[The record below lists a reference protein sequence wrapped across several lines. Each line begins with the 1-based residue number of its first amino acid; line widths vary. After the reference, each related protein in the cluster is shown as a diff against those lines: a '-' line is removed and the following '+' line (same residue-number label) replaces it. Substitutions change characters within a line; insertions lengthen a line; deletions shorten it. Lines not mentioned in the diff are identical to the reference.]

1 MTAFKRISLAGF
13 LICLAVLPAAAQE
26 YTESIDVRVVNVE
39 TVVTDAQ
46 GQKVK
51 GLTAAEFRLRVD
63 GREAPVE
70 YFSEIEEGTAAAG
83 REGAV
88 TPGGP
93 GRSYLVF
100 LDDSFSIAAH
110 RDSVLAG
117 IAADLERLGPE
128 DRMAVLAFDGRKLDV
143 LCPWTADRGALAA
156 ALAAARQRPTGGGQY
171 LAQID
176 DMAEDVELAKIAGS
190 WILLEMLGE
199 RRHEEAYSQAGYT
212 TGALA
217 AALEGFAA
225 PPGRKVLFLITAGW
239 QIVRAPAYYGPVV
252 RTANRLGYTLYP
264 VDTVNLDPKPLGALE
279 WLAGTT
285 GGKVV
290 KAA

>member
-51 GLTAAEFRLRVD
+51 GLTAADFRLLVD
-63 GREAPVE
+63 GREVPVE
-70 YFSEIEEGTAAAG
+70 YFSEIEE
-83 REGAV
+83 
-88 TPGGP
+88 
-93 GRSYLVF
+93 
-100 LDDSFSIAAH
+100 
-110 RDSVLAG
+110 G